1 MPEDHAK
8 LSPSAAD
15 RWFTCPG
22 SVVLSQGMPER
33 SSEFAEEG
41 TLAHSVAESMIQC
54 MDVPKG
60 ATEEMLK
67 HLAVY
72 VGNMDEL
79 ADHPYAV
86 MHTEKKVVV
95 TDEVWGT
102 ADGIVWRPDQH
113 TLYVRDLKY
122 GAGVGVEVSDN
133 LQLKIY
139 ALATLLTM
147 KYPAKIVNVGIAQ
160 PRYPHPDGP
169 IRSKDYD
176 AVDLIDFH
184 GDLLDAIKRVRA
196 ARANGDIYLKV
207 RAENLSA
214 AKEWEDKYLVPSEKG
229 CRWCLAAPSCPKVK
243 NKAQE
248 MAKQVFAVA
257 TTGNGE
263 VRSYDPEELARALDF
278 LPILEGW
285 IKNVRE
291 FAYREAEKG
300 HAIPSYKLVEKR
312 ADRKFK
318 PGITD
323 ELAKALGVEPKALFG
338 PAPMLGVTEI
348 QKLAPGKN
356 DKERAKTLEPFVT
369 KESSG
374 HTLVHESDK
383 REAVRVDARAAFAE
397 TIEG

>member
-1 MPEDHAK
+1 M
-8 LSPSAAD
+8 
-15 RWFTCPG
+15 
-22 SVVLSQGMPER
+22 
-33 SSEFAEEG
+33 
-41 TLAHSVAESMIQC
+41 AHSVAEAMLRSQEI
-54 MDVPKG
+54 PNG

-67 HLAVY
+67 HLEVY

-79 ADHPYAV
+79 ADHPDAV
-86 MHTEKKVVV
+86 MHTEKQVIV

-147 KYPAKIVNVGIAQ
+147 KYPAKIVNVGIVQ
-160 PRYPHPDGP
+160 PRYPHPDSP
-169 IRSKDYD
+169 VRSKDYD
-176 AVDLIDFH
+176 SVDLIDFH
-184 GDLLDAIKRVRA
+184 GDLLDATKRVRA
-196 ARANGDIYLKV
+196 ARANGDLYLKF
-207 RAENLSA
+207 RGKDPAA
-214 AKEWEDKYLVPSEKG
+214 AKEWEDKYLTPSEKG

-248 MAKQVFAVA
+248 MAKQVFAAA
-257 TTGNGE
+257 TTGNGD

-318 PGITD
+318 PGVTD
-323 ELAKALGVEPKALFG
+323 DLAKALGVEPKALFG

-356 DKERAKTLEPFVT
+356 DKERAKILEPFVT

-383 REAVRVDARAAFAE
+383 REAVRIDARAAFAE